1 MEPARKVT
9 VEISERL
16 LRSAQKTTGKGI
28 TATIREGLQLIA
40 ASRAYDELRKMRGKV
55 TFSVDLTE
63 LREDR
68 T

>member
-9 VEISERL
+9 VEIPEQL
-16 LRSAQKTTGKGI
+16 LRSAQQTTGKGI
-28 TATIREGLQLIA
+28 TATIREGLQLVA

-55 TFSVDLTE
+55 SFSVDLTD
-63 LREDR
+63 LRADR